1 MLAPDAEPSVTR
13 KRQGH
18 RAHKDNQGAFSRRP
32 FVYSIVFFRGG
43 EMCGEGEG
51 GETISNWLNYAARV
65 EGGFRSLPK
74 LALHEEQR
82 RLRASVF
89 SSGCAC

>member
-1 MLAPDAEPSVTR
+1 
-13 KRQGH
+13 
-18 RAHKDNQGAFSRRP
+18 
-32 FVYSIVFFRGG
+32 
-43 EMCGEGEG
+43 MCGEGEG